1 MSYSPSPSNP
11 ADPAGSM
18 IRARPG
24 LHGDR
29 MRFNRLDLNLLVAL
43 DALLTDQNIT
53 RASERLHLSQSA
65 MSGALSRLREHFQ
78 DELLVQV
85 GRRMTRTPL
94 AESLAKPVRDILA
107 QIQATVERRSSF
119 DPATSDRRF
128 SLMVSDYITT
138 VLISHVLA
146 RAAREAPGIGFE
158 LLFPDSSQL
167 EILDSGEIDFLVTP
181 REYISSDHPSLDL
194 LDETYACVVWDQHPL
209 AAGPVSFDQ
218 YVAMGHVVVR
228 FGKSRVPSFDEWF
241 FSRFGVS
248 RRVDVVA
255 QSFNAVPQ
263 LLIGTERVATMH
275 RRLALHYQ
283 KLMPLRLLPPPIE
296 IPRLTECLQWHK
308 THQDDGG
315 IVWLRSLI
323 KDVAAGLETPGA

>member
-1 MSYSPSPSNP
+1 MP
-11 ADPAGSM
+11 ARYGQRRDS
-18 IRARPG
+18 
-24 LHGDR
+24 

-65 MSGALSRLREHFQ
+65 MSGALARLREHFQ

-85 GRRMTRTPL
+85 GRRMTPTPL
-94 AESLAKPVRDILA
+94 AEKLVKPVRDILA
-107 QIQATVERRSSF
+107 QIQATVERRPTF

-138 VLISHVLA
+138 VLMSNVLQ
-146 RAAREAPGIGFE
+146 RAAREAPGVSFE
-158 LLFPDSSQL
+158 LLFPDSAQL

-181 REYISSDHPSLDL
+181 REYISSEHPALDL
-194 LDETYACVVWDQHPL
+194 IEETYACVVWDQNPL
-209 AAGPVSFDQ
+209 SASEMTFDQ
-218 YVAMGHVVVR
+218 YLSAGHVVVR
-228 FGKSRVPSFDEWF
+228 FGKMRVPSFDEWF
-241 FSRFGVS
+241 FARFGVS
-248 RRVDVVA
+248 RRVEVVA

-263 LLIGTERVATMH
+263 LLIGTQRIATMH

-283 KLMPLRLLPPPIE
+283 QLLPLRLLPPPIE
-296 IPRLTECLQWHK
+296 IPKLTECIQWHK
-308 THQDDGG
+308 AHDSDGG

-323 KDVAAGLETPGA
+323 KDAADRLESPPA